1 MDRKELF
8 TRGLDKIMLKI
19 KYNIS
24 DQGHYCLYATR
35 NQNIIKYLTNQDTT
49 VTPRYNNQVLVYDVK
64 NNTFIEVNLD
74 LFESVELYGLP
85 FHYFPEYIFN
95 EQLEGKVTEQELFNA
110 QKEAIDKIKI
120 RGNKLANK
128 TFDNNFVSND
138 ALQKLFIIKNAYKI
152 IKEKLDNIVYT
163 FDAND
168 KQKFLSFDEPE
179 IEEYERED
187 VENIIA
193 FFDENFPNIFD
204 YISYVRAC
212 EVCELPI
219 KLLNDDSQETM
230 IKCVNIWKQKIQQ
243 HALDSIKNLTEEEE
257 AIKIHGNEQDLE
269 ELAYIKE
276 LISNVVDEVD
286 FSQFKTPKQL
296 FSFWP
301 SLLLPAPNYV
311 VGIR

>member
-1 MDRKELF
+1 MDRKQYF
-8 TRGLDKIMLKI
+8 TRGLDKVMLKI
-19 KYNIS
+19 KYDITNDGYYSLLI
-24 DQGHYCLYATR
+24 TR
-35 NQNIIKYLTNQDTT
+35 SPEIIKYLTGTSAH
-49 VTPRYNNQVLVYDVK
+49 TPVFNNMATVYDVK
-64 NNTFIEVNLD
+64 NNLFYEINLD
-74 LFESVELYGLP
+74 LVDSFEMYGLP
-85 FHYFPEYIFN
+85 FEVFPEYVFN
-95 EQLEGKVTEQELFNA
+95 EANEGKITPQEFFEY
-110 QKEAIDKIKI
+110 QKQALDQI
-120 RGNKLANK
+120 RERGESLL
-128 TFDNNFVSND
+128 TNNFENNYICND
-138 ALQKLFIIKNAYKI
+138 TMQKLFIIKNAYKI
-152 IKEKLDNIVYT
+152 IKEKLDNFIYT
-163 FDAND
+163 FDEQD
-168 KQKFLSFDEPE
+168 KQKFLTFTEPSLE
-179 IEEYERED
+179 SYEKEE
-187 VENIIA
+187 VEKIIT
-193 FFDENFPNIFD
+193 FFDKNFPNIFD

-230 IKCVNIWKQKIQQ
+230 TKCVNIWKQKIQQ

-257 AIKIHGNEQDLE
+257 AIKTHGNEQDLE